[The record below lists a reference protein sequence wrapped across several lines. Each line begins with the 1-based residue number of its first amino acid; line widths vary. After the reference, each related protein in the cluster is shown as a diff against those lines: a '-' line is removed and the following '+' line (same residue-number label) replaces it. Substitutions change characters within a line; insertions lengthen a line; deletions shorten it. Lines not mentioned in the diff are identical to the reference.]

1 MFNDIKESLFHLGAL
16 VAVERPVRNAPLP
29 VLSDHLRT
37 SGDKIAARLAT
48 ACDTAENRRLLSHVT
63 GIERWGQ
70 RRLRVALGELFIQ
83 DEYDGYRPHREE
95 SWENLIAEF
104 KVTRQETLRLVDEI
118 DKAAAGESLTID
130 HNQFGSLSV
139 RGWLHY
145 LDMHA
150 SGEIQKMR

>member
-16 VAVERPVRNAPLP
+16 VAVERPVRKAPLP
-29 VLSDHLRT
+29 VLSDRLLT
-37 SGDKIAARLAT
+37 SGNKIVARLSAT
-48 ACDTAENRRLLSHVT
+48 CDTTENRRLLGHVT

-70 RRLRVALGELFIQ
+70 RRLRVALGEVFIY
-83 DEYDGYRPHREE
+83 DEYDGYRPPQEE

-104 KVTRQETLRLVDEI
+104 KTTRQETLRLVDEI
-118 DKAAAGESLTID
+118 EKAAAAESLTID
-130 HNQFGSLSV
+130 HNQFGPLSV